1 MGLRKGGGNCLKYLK
16 MWWNR
21 KEHRGNKDFKKGGK
35 LGQGVGA
42 LKRRGN
48 SLFQFAL
55 FYFYFVTNLP
65 KKNMAYIPV
74 QLNLP
79 PSSTSQYAFNWPPPS
94 TPLEAYVLYG

>member
-42 LKRRGN
+42 LKRGRPGI
-48 SLFQFAL
+48 
-55 FYFYFVTNLP
+55 TLP
-65 KKNMAYIPV
+65 TMSIIKGK
-74 QLNLP
+74 
-79 PSSTSQYAFNWPPPS
+79 T
-94 TPLEAYVLYG
+94 